1 MPFLL
6 TLVFVLSGAAGLMY
20 ESIWSRYLGLFVGHS
35 AYGQVIVLVIYLGGM
50 SAGAAL
56 AARRSERIKEPL
68 VAYAIVEVLVGLIG
82 LVFHDA
88 FLATT
93 NFAYHT
99 LFPAV
104 AGGALL
110 PILKWALASALI
122 LPQSLLL
129 GATFP
134 LMTAGL
140 LRRARGSGVGT
151 GRLIS
156 LLYFANSIGAA
167 IGVLVAGFYLI
178 QFVGLPGTLATAA
191 IINILAGLVV
201 FAAVRLNQEAESEG
215 SVAASAPEAAAGSVE
230 PHPELPMLWRVLLI
244 VSLGTALSSFIYEIS
259 WVRML
264 SLVLGSATHS
274 FELMLSA
281 FILGLALGAFW
292 VRTRA
297 DHFRDPL
304 RTLAVTQWAMGAL
317 ALGTLTAYMASF
329 QWMATLIGGLDQT
342 VEGYHF
348 FTMAKYGI
356 ALTVMLPATFCA
368 GITLPLITH
377 MLMQAGGGEK
387 SIGAVY
393 SVNTLGSI
401 VGAALAALLLLPLL
415 GLKTLLITGGVIDM
429 GIGVWLM
436 RMAGNKQ
443 VELRRFGTALLG
455 ATVLVVFSVVANV
468 QLDRSI
474 LISGVFRYGRVPK
487 PGTRDVVFYK
497 DGRTATVSVVKAE
510 DGGYSLATNGKPDAS
525 LSPRWF
531 EAPSEGTV
539 RVPFDGDESTQ
550 VLLPMI
556 TLAHAPNA
564 KQGAVIGNGSG
575 MSSHLLL
582 GSPTLQKLVTIDI
595 EPEMINGS
603 HLFYP
608 ANKRVFD
615 DPRAQYVHDDAK
627 SYFASQNRKFDLI
640 LSEPSNPWVSGVS
653 GLFTDEFYQRVR
665 TFLTPDGVFGQWL
678 HLYEI
683 DDGLVLSV
691 IRAVHKNFPS
701 YTIYMTADLD
711 ILIVASNR
719 ATLPTPDWNVFTL
732 PEVAQDLRHFFPITP
747 QALESIRLVSRDA
760 LAPLMDSKSD
770 VGANSDFYPTLDL
783 LSEQTR
789 YMKDHA
795 FGFQGLNQGRYDV
808 GAALMEHRILPTTAT
823 TSVLDIGRVNAL
835 ALGAALRA
843 PMGTVVP
850 DGTLEPTPLREA
862 RSRLSQLQSVIAA
875 GHSPPDWPI
884 FFRLASEVESDLHSG
899 TMGWADEPFYASVA
913 TFMDRQN
920 APRNARDAWRFLHAI
935 SVYDWPVAA
944 ELADV
949 QIKSRVSGVGWISPD
964 LLRTGAVI
972 AYMRTGDFLKARDAF
987 DRLAEFAHWTNTDL
1001 RVRLLGAHL
1010 AATAK
1015 KAKVKS

>member
-201 FAAVRLNQEAESEG
+201 FAAVRLNQEAESDG

-342 VEGYHF
+342 VAGYHF
-348 FTMAKYGI
+348 FTIAKYGI

-556 TLAHAPNA
+556 
-564 KQGAVIGNGSG
+564 
-575 MSSHLLL
+575 
-582 GSPTLQKLVTIDI
+582 
-595 EPEMINGS
+595 
-603 HLFYP
+603 
-608 ANKRVFD
+608 
-615 DPRAQYVHDDAK
+615 
-627 SYFASQNRKFDLI
+627 
-640 LSEPSNPWVSGVS
+640 
-653 GLFTDEFYQRVR
+653 
-665 TFLTPDGVFGQWL
+665 
-678 HLYEI
+678 
-683 DDGLVLSV
+683 
-691 IRAVHKNFPS
+691 
-701 YTIYMTADLD
+701 
-711 ILIVASNR
+711 
-719 ATLPTPDWNVFTL
+719 
-732 PEVAQDLRHFFPITP
+732 
-747 QALESIRLVSRDA
+747 
-760 LAPLMDSKSD
+760 
-770 VGANSDFYPTLDL
+770 
-783 LSEQTR
+783 
-789 YMKDHA
+789 
-795 FGFQGLNQGRYDV
+795 
-808 GAALMEHRILPTTAT
+808 
-823 TSVLDIGRVNAL
+823 
-835 ALGAALRA
+835 
-843 PMGTVVP
+843 
-850 DGTLEPTPLREA
+850 
-862 RSRLSQLQSVIAA
+862 
-875 GHSPPDWPI
+875 
-884 FFRLASEVESDLHSG
+884 
-899 TMGWADEPFYASVA
+899 
-913 TFMDRQN
+913 
-920 APRNARDAWRFLHAI
+920 
-935 SVYDWPVAA
+935 
-944 ELADV
+944 
-949 QIKSRVSGVGWISPD
+949 
-964 LLRTGAVI
+964 
-972 AYMRTGDFLKARDAF
+972 
-987 DRLAEFAHWTNTDL
+987 
-1001 RVRLLGAHL
+1001 
-1010 AATAK
+1010 
-1015 KAKVKS
+1015 

>member
-348 FTMAKYGI
+348 FTIAKYGI

-436 RMAGNKQ
+436 RMAGDKQ

-691 IRAVHKNFPS
+691 IRAVHKNFPA

-760 LAPLMDSKSD
+760 LAPLMESKSD

-823 TSVLDIGRVNAL
+823 TSVLDIGR
-835 ALGAALRA
+835 
-843 PMGTVVP
+843 
-850 DGTLEPTPLREA
+850 EA
-862 RSRLSQLQSVIAA
+862 RSRLSQLQSVIAT

-972 AYMRTGDFLKARDAF
+972 AYMRTGEFLKARDAF

-1010 AATAK
+1010 AAATK